1 MLALLLRITAMDYRR
16 RSIYMNI
23 LLVYPQF
30 PETFWSYKKALK
42 FVSKKAT
49 TPPLGLLTVA
59 AMLPEGWEV
68 KLIDTNVSPLKNSQ
82 LRWADYVFL
91 SGMSVQKKSAK
102 DIIRRCRQLATA
114 VVAGGPLFTTGWE
127 DFPEVDHFVLHEAE
141 ITLPEFIRDIESGTA
156 RRVYTTDRKPDISS
170 SPTPRLELLQMKR
183 YASMVIQYSRGCPF
197 DCDFC
202 DITLL
207 YGRQTRIKQSGQI
220 LAELEQIY
228 RLGWRE
234 NVFFV
239 DDNFIGNKM
248 VLKRDLLP
256 ELIRWMKAHGYPFTF
271 NTQTSINIADYDELL
286 RLMAGA
292 GFDNVFIGIET
303 PSEEGLKEC
312 SKVQNERRDMIA
324 SVKKI
329 HQSSISVQGG
339 FIVGFD
345 SDPKSIFEDQIR
357 FIQESGIVTAMVGI
371 LTALKGTKL
380 YRRLKKENRLLSD
393 ETGDNTDCSINF
405 QPAMDRNTLLN
416 GYKRLVSTIYS
427 PKYYYSR
434 VRKFLQE
441 YSPPARRIFK
451 LRPIHLT
458 ALLKSVVFLG
468 IIGRERL
475 QYWKLMLWTL
485 FRRPRCFGL
494 ASTLAI
500 YGFHYRKVFEQYI
513 SGRKKTIA

>member
-1 MLALLLRITAMDYRR
+1 
-16 RSIYMNI
+16 MNI

-30 PETFWSYKKALK
+30 PETFWSYKRALK
-42 FVSKKAT
+42 FVSKKAS

-59 AMLPEGWEV
+59 ALLPEEWEV
-68 KLIDTNVSPLKNSQ
+68 KLIDTNVSPLRNSQ

-102 DIIRRCRQLATA
+102 DVIRRCRRLETA
-114 VVAGGPLFTTGWE
+114 VVAGGPLFTTGSE

-141 ITLPEFIRDIESGTA
+141 ITLPEFLRDLESGTT
-156 RRVYTTDRKPDISS
+156 RRVYSTDEKPEISS
-170 SPTPRLELLQMKR
+170 SPLPRLDLLKMKK
-183 YASMVIQYSRGCPF
+183 YASMAVQYSRGCPF

-207 YGRQTRIKQSGQI
+207 YGRQTRIKGSGQI

-239 DDNFIGNKM
+239 DDNFIGNKL
-248 VLKRDLLP
+248 VLKRDILP
-256 ELIRWMKAHGYPFTF
+256 DLIRWMKAHDYPFTF
-271 NTQTSINIADYDELL
+271 NTQASINIADDDELL
-286 RLMAGA
+286 DLMAEA

-303 PSEEGLKEC
+303 PSAEGLKEC
-312 SKVQNERRDMIA
+312 SKVQNERRDMVA

-329 HQSSISVQGG
+329 HQSGITVQGG

-345 SDPKSIFEDQIR
+345 SDPGTIFEDQIR

-380 YRRLKKENRLLSD
+380 YRRMKREDRLLSE

-405 QPAMDRNTLLN
+405 QPAMDWNTLLS

-434 VRKFLQE
+434 VRNFLQE
-441 YSPPARRIFK
+441 YAPPARRFFR
-451 LRPIHLT
+451 LQPVHLV
-458 ALLKSVVFLG
+458 ALLKTVVFLG

-475 QYWKLMLWTL
+475 QYWKLMLWTI

-494 ASTLAI
+494 ATTLAI
-500 YGFHYRKVFEQYI
+500 YGYHYRKVFERYI
-513 SGRKKTIA
+513 SGTEKSLI